1 MEGRRK
7 TILAEEEWWSQRTQ
21 GQVCEG
27 AEVGRDSGII
37 YGDVTWNPGMN
48 ETLSEEMQENN
59 SARKEMRR

>member
-7 TILAEEEWWSQRTQ
+7 TSLAEGEWWSQWTQ
-21 GQVCEG
+21 GYVCEG
-27 AEVGRDSGII
+27 AEVGRDLGII
-37 YGDVTWNPGMN
+37 YGGVTWNPGMN